1 MSDRIVVVGAG
12 HAAGQLVARLRAEK
26 LTQEVVVIGDEPA
39 LPYQRPPL
47 SKDYLAG
54 DIGLDRV
61 LMRAQKFYDDNNIL
75 VRSEERV
82 TAVDRAAKQVT
93 LASGDVLDYGH
104 LVLATGTRA
113 RTLDLPGAGLDG
125 IFCLRSLADADAI
138 GAALKTVSNV
148 VVVGGGY
155 IGLEVAAV
163 ARKAGATVTVLEAMD
178 RLLARTTSETMA
190 SRVAEIHT
198 EHGVQLRYQTA
209 VTGFVGDAAVSGVTL
224 GDGSEVPADLVV
236 LGVGVLPNQEL
247 AQEAGLD
254 VNDGIVVDARGATAD
269 PSIWAVGDCTRHPS
283 RLYGR
288 EVRLESVHN
297 AMSQSKIVAANIAG
311 KAQDYDE
318 VPWFW
323 TDQFDFKLQSVGIP
337 DDIDET
343 IVRGSPADNA
353 FTVFLLRNG
362 CVIAAE
368 SMNAMRDHMEC
379 RKLAGAQTAV
389 DTGKLADP
397 GVPLK
402 EVAL

>member
-26 LTQEVVVIGDEPA
+26 LTEDIVVVGDEPA

-54 DIGLDRV
+54 EIGVERV
-61 LMRAQKFYDDNNIL
+61 LMRNQQFYDDNNIE
-75 VRSEERV
+75 VRGEARV
-82 TAVDRAAKQVT
+82 TAIDRSARQVT
-93 LASGDVLDYGH
+93 LDGGETLDYGH

-113 RTLDLPGAGLDG
+113 RTLDLPGAGLAG
-125 IFCLRSLADADAI
+125 IYCLRSLADADAI
-138 GAALKTVSNV
+138 GAALKSATRV

-163 ARKAGATVTVLEAMD
+163 ACKAGAKVTVLEAMD
-178 RLLARTTSETMA
+178 RLLARTTSEAMA
-190 SRVAEIHT
+190 TRVAQIHA
-198 EHGVQLRYQTA
+198 EHGVELRYHEA
-209 VTGFVGDAAVSGVTL
+209 VAGFVGDGAVSGVTL
-224 GDGSEVPADLVV
+224 GDGSELAADLVV

-247 AQEAGLD
+247 AAEAGLD
-254 VNDGIVVDARGATAD
+254 VDDGIVVDARGATAD

-288 EVRLESVHN
+288 SVRLESVHN
-297 AMSQSKIVAANIAG
+297 AMSQSKVVAANIAG
-311 KAQDYDE
+311 KEQDYDE

-337 DDIDET
+337 DDIDQT
-343 IVRGSPADNA
+343 VVRGNPADNA
-353 FTVFLLRNG
+353 FTVFLLRG
-362 CVIAAE
+362 GKVIAAE

-379 RKLAGAQTAV
+379 RKLAGAQATV
-389 DTGKLADP
+389 DTAKLADP
-397 GVPLK
+397 DVPLK
-402 EVAL
+402 EVAV